1 MNTPVQFDVSDLLRR
16 IENLLKVG
24 VIHEVDLDAK
34 KLRVKMGDI
43 ITGWLN
49 MPGEVTANYIRWR
62 PLKTGTQV
70 LVASESADPANA
82 IIVQILYTADN
93 QPVSTEETLDIIQF
107 NDGTAISYNTATSAL
122 TAALASNGH
131 ITATAPQGIIDVHSD
146 QGTINVTAQDGEI
159 NVHADNGTITATA
172 DDGSITARSNR
183 GLVDISANFGELK
196 AFSNNGHVHVSA
208 DQGVI
213 DVTANQGT
221 INLDTQGGKI
231 NATCLQG
238 FDITG
243 DVSITGSLSCT
254 GNANVDGDIDAGGD
268 ISADGNVSDT
278 VRSMVADRVIYNS
291 HGHANNGIAPPVP
304 QQ

>member
-1 MNTPVQFDVSDLLRR
+1 MNTPIQFDVSDLLRR

-131 ITATAPQGIIDVHSD
+131 ITATAPQGIIDIHSD
-146 QGTINVTAQDGEI
+146 QGTIN
-159 NVHADNGTITATA
+159 
-172 DDGSITARSNR
+172 
-183 GLVDISANFGELK
+183 
-196 AFSNNGHVHVSA
+196 
-208 DQGVI
+208 
-213 DVTANQGT
+213 VTANQGT

-254 GNANVDGDIDAGGD
+254 GNADVDGHIDAGGD

-278 VRSMVADRVIYNS
+278 VRSMVADRVIYNG
-291 HGHANNGIAPPVP
+291 HGHANNGMATPVP
-304 QQ
+304 HQ